1 MCLAK
6 TGDHQG
12 ALDWL
17 ERAVNWGFYS
27 HRFLSE
33 LSPFLAPLRGHPR
46 FDALMRVV
54 REKERAFEA

>member
-17 ERAVNWGFYS
+17 ERAVNWGFCS
-27 HRFLSE
+27 SRFLGE

-46 FDALMRVV
+46 FEALLERA